1 MSEVRDK
8 RNRKHDFGTI
18 FFVFQVFE
26 TSRNSDIDFSI
37 SSNVSEQLSILPKF
51 RYFFVKIS

>member
-1 MSEVRDK
+1 MDFVTRNYKMSEVRGK

-18 FFVFQVFE
+18 FFAFQVFE

-37 SSNVSEQLSILPKF
+37 GSNVSEQLSIPP
-51 RYFFVKIS
+51 